1 MVVIDARMLGAE
13 GSGIGRYTLNL
24 LRAIDRVGPVERGEA
39 GGRAVV
45 VVWVSPAAVLP
56 GEVARSGH
64 LDVRVVVGDPRRPL
78 EQAAA
83 RRRLRSLVSEGVRV
97 LHCPDVFAP
106 LWVPRGAAGA
116 GGLATVVTL
125 HDVIPLVCRGQLAR
139 SRKQRWLPL
148 WRAWLKAQTRRA
160 AAVVTVSE
168 HSASDI
174 HRELGVRRE
183 KLHVIPN
190 AVPPPAPG
198 TLTEPG
204 APPEVE
210 ASALRALGV
219 MRPYLLYVGRRDPY
233 KNVPGLVRAFAEL
246 RAKGQ
251 KTSGE
256 QGALQLVI
264 AGAADPRYPE
274 AERLADELGVADA
287 VRFTG
292 WVCED
297 ALAALYRRAAAVV
310 LPSYYEGFGLPA
322 VEAMRAGVPAVVAD
336 RASLPEVVGDAAV
349 RFDPDVPGTMS
360 AAIGRVLGDAALA
373 ATLVERGHRRAERY
387 SLERFGGAHLRLY
400 EQVAARRLEG

>member
-24 LRAIDRVGPVERGEA
+24 LRAIDRVGPGEWGEA
-39 GGRAVV
+39 GGRAVA
-45 VVWVSPAAVLP
+45 VWVSPTAALPDVLQ
-56 GEVARSGH
+56 RSSH
-64 LDVRVVVGDPRRPL
+64 LDLRVTGGDPRRL
-78 EQAAA
+78 VEQAHT
-83 RRRLRSLVSEGVRV
+83 RRRLRQSGSTL

-106 LWVPRGAAGA
+106 LRPPPDV
-116 GGLATVVTL
+116 ATVVTL
-125 HDVIPLVCRGQLAR
+125 HDVIPLVCQRQLAR
-139 SRKQRWLPL
+139 SRKQRLLPL
-148 WRAWLKAQTRRA
+148 WRTWLKMQTGRA

-168 HSASDI
+168 HSAGDI
-174 HRELGVRRE
+174 HRELGVPRE

-190 AVPPPAPG
+190 AVPPPLPE
-198 TLTEPG
+198 TPPESG
-204 APPEVE
+204 APPDEVE

-219 MRPYLLYVGRRDPY
+219 TRPYVLYVGRRDPY

-246 RAKGQ
+246 RPAG
-251 KTSGE
+251 SAGGRHE
-256 QGALQLVI
+256 GLQLVI

-274 AERLADELGVADA
+274 AERLAAALGVADA

-292 WVCED
+292 WVGDD

-349 RFDPDVPGTMS
+349 RFDPDVPGAMS

-387 SLERFGGAHLRLY
+387 SLERFGEAHLRLY
-400 EQVAARRLEG
+400 EAVAARRRER